1 MKLLK
6 TKSFSFVFVI
16 MLFIFSSCNSTVT
29 FDDNISIDENG
40 WYKNDFARFDLM
52 IDDSNSTY
60 NYYLNLRHTI
70 DYRYSNLYVFMKTT
84 YPNGNISR
92 DTIEFVL
99 ADKSG
104 KWYGNGWGNIKDNS
118 ILLVEGIKFPLIG
131 PYTFQ
136 IQQAM
141 RVDTLK
147 GISDIG
153 IRIEQSK

>member
-1 MKLLK
+1 MNISKIFFLTSL
-6 TKSFSFVFVI
+6 
-16 MLFIFSSCNSTVT
+16 LFIAVFSVSCSSNVI
-29 FDDNISIDENG
+29 FDETISVEVSG
-40 WYKNDFARFDLM
+40 WDKNDLARFDLV
-52 IDDSNSTY
+52 IEDSVNSFD
-60 NYYLNLRHTI
+60 YYLNIRNTV
-70 DYRYSNLYVFMKTT
+70 DYRFSNLYVFMNTT

-104 KWYGNGWGNIKDNS
+104 KWFGNGWGEIKDNS
-118 ILLVEGIKFPLIG
+118 ILLVQGIKFPLTG
-131 PYTFQ
+131 AYTFQ

-153 IRIEQSK
+153 IRIQKSDN

>member
-6 TKSFSFVFVI
+6 TKSFFLPLIGLIVF
-16 MLFIFSSCNSTVT
+16 FTSCNTGVI
-29 FDDNISIDENG
+29 FDENINVDEHG
-40 WYKNDFARFDLM
+40 WYKNDLARFDVK
-52 IDDSNSTY
+52 IEDSISVF
-60 NYYLNLRHTI
+60 NYYLNLRHSV
-70 DYRYSNLYVFMKTT
+70 DYRYNNLFVFMKTT
-84 YPNGNISR
+84 YPNGNVSR

-104 KWYGNGWGNIKDNS
+104 KWFGKGWGKIKDNS
-118 ILLVEGIKFPLIG
+118 ILLVEGIKFPLTG
-131 PYTFQ
+131 SYTFQ
-136 IQQAM
+136 LQQAM

>member
-6 TKSFSFVFVI
+6 TKSFSFAFVI

-60 NYYLNLRHTI
+60 NYYLNLRHTV

-147 GISDIG
+147 GISNIG